1 MKRIIYFIVLFIP
14 IIVSAKVASVT
25 PIVPRCSYVTN
36 NKLIVS
42 VDLISI
48 NDGFLS
54 KELDEYQLGMIY
66 HKDVDIKI
74 DELNS
79 SIIKN
84 IRVDYL
90 TDEDDNS
97 KVLFS
102 LKKDKELKSMDK
114 LGNFDI
120 VIKFNDDIPNSI
132 NILGNNVIISK
143 DKKICNKINEYNN
156 SYTANRSVYLN
167 RNLSIYY
174 MIIGILIII
183 ILVLLKKGGDNNAIH
198 KDKNKQKGRR

>member
-1 MKRIIYFIVLFIP
+1 MKKIIYLIILFIP
-14 IIVSAKVASVT
+14 IIVNASVAKII
-25 PIVPRCSYVTN
+25 PIIPKCSYLTN
-36 NKLIVS
+36 NKIIVS
-42 VDLISI
+42 VDLIST

-66 HKDVDIKI
+66 HDNLDIKI

-84 IRVDYL
+84 IKVDYL
-90 TDEDDNS
+90 TDEEGNS

-102 LKKDKELKSMDK
+102 LKKDKELKAMEK
-114 LGNFDI
+114 LGNFDF
-120 VIKFNDDIPNSI
+120 VIRFNNDVPNNI
-132 NILGNNVIISK
+132 NILGNSVIISK
-143 DKKICNKINEYNN
+143 DKTICKKINEYDN
-156 SYTANRSVYLN
+156 SYTANRSIYLN

-183 ILVLLKKGGDNNAIH
+183 ILVLLKRGGDNNAIH
-198 KDKNKQKGRR
+198 KNKNKQKNK

>member
-1 MKRIIYFIVLFIP
+1 MKKIIYFIILFIP

-25 PIVPRCSYVTN
+25 PIIPRCSYLTN

-54 KELDEYQLGMIY
+54 KELDEYLLGMVY

-90 TDEDDNS
+90 TDEEGNS
-97 KVLFS
+97 KVYFI
-102 LKKDKELKSMDK
+102 LKKDKELKSMEK

-120 VIKFNDDIPNSI
+120 VINFNKDIPNTI

-143 DKKICNKINEYNN
+143 DKNICNNINEYNN
-156 SYTANRSVYLN
+156 SYTASRSVYLN
-167 RNLSIYY
+167 RNLTIYY

-183 ILVLLKKGGDNNAIH
+183 ILVLLKKGGNNNAIY
-198 KDKNKQKGRR
+198 KNKNKQKNR